1 MRIVIVIVDFFKRK
15 FYFSIGRCLVG
26 CGVWQREVRGAGN
39 DKKKA
44 AQGPPGKSNRGLRG
58 RFSRADIPHVIT
70 GHAFRAVEIH

>member
-39 DKKKA
+39 DKKQA
-44 AQGPPGKSNRGLRG
+44 AQGPPGKRI
-58 RFSRADIPHVIT
+58 AD
-70 GHAFRAVEIH
+70 